1 MSVNLAVGLGNSESR
16 YALTRHN
23 AGAIVLE
30 RLAKS
35 CGVECMRF
43 DKYANAYLAR
53 GSIAGRP
60 LGFAFSEGF
69 MNESGRG
76 LAKILRRL
84 KADISSVAVIYD
96 DITIGVGR
104 MKLSKGGSSGG
115 HNGVADIMEFCGNSF
130 VRVRIG
136 VGAKADKRMDLADH
150 VLGATS
156 NPTSRRYPPFRFA
169 NVFRCSSPR
178 DWRPRRTKST
188 AERAPS
194 AANRAETPAA
204 PDGAAGFPAFPEADS
219 PGGTRK
225 QFKQT

>member
-1 MSVNLAVGLGNSESR
+1 MSVNLAVGLGNSEAR

-23 AGAIVLE
+23 AGALALE

-43 DKYANAYLAR
+43 DKYANAYLAK
-53 GSIAGRP
+53 GSIAGKP
-60 LGFAFSEGF
+60 LAFAFAEGY

-76 LAKILRRL
+76 LARILKRL

-104 MKLSKGGSSGG
+104 MKLSRGGSSGG

-150 VLGATS
+150 VLGKLSEDDLAAIS
-156 NPTSRRYPPFRFA
+156 ALPVRECFSLLLSKGLEAAQNEINRRAEP
-169 NVFRCSSPR
+169 
-178 DWRPRRTKST
+178 RPRESGGGCG
-188 AERAPS
+188 
-194 AANRAETPAA
+194 
-204 PDGAAGFPAFPEADS
+204 GA
-219 PGGTRK
+219 
-225 QFKQT
+225 

>member
-1 MSVNLAVGLGNSESR
+1 MSVNLAVGLGNSEAR

-23 AGAIVLE
+23 AGALALE

-43 DKYANAYLAR
+43 DKYANAYLAK
-53 GSIAGRP
+53 GSISGKP
-60 LGFAFSEGF
+60 LAFAFAEGS

-76 LAKILRRL
+76 LARILKRL

-104 MKLSKGGSSGG
+104 MKLSRGGSSGG

-150 VLGATS
+150 VLGKLSEADLAAIS
-156 NPTSRRYPPFRFA
+156 ALPVRECFSLLLSKGLEAAQNEINRRAEP
-169 NVFRCSSPR
+169 
-178 DWRPRRTKST
+178 RPRESGGGCG
-188 AERAPS
+188 
-194 AANRAETPAA
+194 
-204 PDGAAGFPAFPEADS
+204 GA
-219 PGGTRK
+219 
-225 QFKQT
+225 

>member
-1 MSVNLAVGLGNSESR
+1 MSVNLAVGLGNSEAR

-23 AGAIVLE
+23 AGALALE

-43 DKYANAYLAR
+43 DKYANAYLAK
-53 GSIAGRP
+53 GSIAGKP
-60 LGFAFSEGF
+60 LAFAFAEGY

-76 LAKILRRL
+76 LARILKRL

-104 MKLSKGGSSGG
+104 MKLSRGGSSGG

-150 VLGATS
+150 VLGKLSEADLAAIS
-156 NPTSRRYPPFRFA
+156 ALPVRECFSLLISKGLEAAQNEINRRAEP
-169 NVFRCSSPR
+169 
-178 DWRPRRTKST
+178 RPRESGGGCG
-188 AERAPS
+188 
-194 AANRAETPAA
+194 
-204 PDGAAGFPAFPEADS
+204 GA
-219 PGGTRK
+219 
-225 QFKQT
+225 

>member
-1 MSVNLAVGLGNSESR
+1 MSVNLAVGLGNSEAR

-23 AGAIVLE
+23 AGALALE

-43 DKYANAYLAR
+43 DKYAKAYLAK
-53 GSIAGRP
+53 GSIAGKP
-60 LGFAFSEGF
+60 LDFAFAEGY

-76 LAKILRRL
+76 LARILKRL

-104 MKLSKGGSSGG
+104 MKLSRGGSSGG

-150 VLGATS
+150 VLGKLSEADLAAIS
-156 NPTSRRYPPFRFA
+156 ALPVRECFSLLLSKGLEAAQNEINRRAEP
-169 NVFRCSSPR
+169 
-178 DWRPRRTKST
+178 RPRESGGGCG
-188 AERAPS
+188 
-194 AANRAETPAA
+194 
-204 PDGAAGFPAFPEADS
+204 GA
-219 PGGTRK
+219 
-225 QFKQT
+225 

>member
-1 MSVNLAVGLGNSESR
+1 MSVNLAVGLGNSEAR

-23 AGAIVLE
+23 AGALALE

-43 DKYANAYLAR
+43 DKYAKAYLAK
-53 GSIAGRP
+53 GSIAGKP
-60 LGFAFSEGF
+60 LAFAFAEGY

-76 LAKILRRL
+76 LARILKRL

-104 MKLSKGGSSGG
+104 MKLSRGGSSGG

-150 VLGATS
+150 VLGKLSEADLAAIS
-156 NPTSRRYPPFRFA
+156 ALPVRECFSLLLSKGLEAAQNEINRRAEP
-169 NVFRCSSPR
+169 
-178 DWRPRRTKST
+178 RPRESGGGCG
-188 AERAPS
+188 
-194 AANRAETPAA
+194 
-204 PDGAAGFPAFPEADS
+204 GA
-219 PGGTRK
+219 
-225 QFKQT
+225 

>member
-1 MSVNLAVGLGNSESR
+1 MSVNLAVGLGNSEAR

-23 AGAIVLE
+23 AGALALE

-43 DKYANAYLAR
+43 DKYANAYLAK
-53 GSIAGRP
+53 GSIAGKP
-60 LGFAFSEGF
+60 LAFAFAEGY

-76 LAKILRRL
+76 LARILKRL

-104 MKLSKGGSSGG
+104 MKLSRGGSSGG

-150 VLGATS
+150 VLGKLSEADLAAIS
-156 NPTSRRYPPFRFA
+156 ALPVRECFSLLLSKGLEAAQNEINRRAEP
-169 NVFRCSSPR
+169 
-178 DWRPRRTKST
+178 RPR
-188 AERAPS
+188 
-194 AANRAETPAA
+194 ETGGGCG
-204 PDGAAGFPAFPEADS
+204 GA
-219 PGGTRK
+219 
-225 QFKQT
+225 

>member
-1 MSVNLAVGLGNSESR
+1 MSVNLAVGLGNSEAR

-23 AGAIVLE
+23 AGALALE

-43 DKYANAYLAR
+43 DKYANAYLAK
-53 GSIAGRP
+53 GSIAGKP
-60 LGFAFSEGF
+60 LAFAFAEGY
-69 MNESGRG
+69 MNESGKG
-76 LAKILRRL
+76 LARILKRL

-104 MKLSKGGSSGG
+104 MKLSRGGSSGG

-150 VLGATS
+150 VLGKLSEADLAAIS
-156 NPTSRRYPPFRFA
+156 ALPVRECFSLLLSKGLEAAQNEINRRAEP
-169 NVFRCSSPR
+169 
-178 DWRPRRTKST
+178 RPRESGGGCG
-188 AERAPS
+188 
-194 AANRAETPAA
+194 
-204 PDGAAGFPAFPEADS
+204 GA
-219 PGGTRK
+219 
-225 QFKQT
+225 

>member
-1 MSVNLAVGLGNSESR
+1 MSVNLAVGLGNSEAR

-23 AGAIVLE
+23 AGALALE

-35 CGVECMRF
+35 CAVECMRF
-43 DKYANAYLAR
+43 DKYANAYLAK
-53 GSIAGRP
+53 GSIAGKP
-60 LGFAFSEGF
+60 LAFAFAEGY

-76 LAKILRRL
+76 LARILKRL

-104 MKLSKGGSSGG
+104 MKLSRGGSSGG

-150 VLGATS
+150 VLGKLSEADLAAIS
-156 NPTSRRYPPFRFA
+156 ALPVRECFSLLLSKGLEAAQNEINRRAEP
-169 NVFRCSSPR
+169 
-178 DWRPRRTKST
+178 RPRESGGGCG
-188 AERAPS
+188 
-194 AANRAETPAA
+194 
-204 PDGAAGFPAFPEADS
+204 GA
-219 PGGTRK
+219 
-225 QFKQT
+225 

>member
-1 MSVNLAVGLGNSESR
+1 MSVNLAVGLGNSEAR

-23 AGAIVLE
+23 AGALALE

-43 DKYANAYLAR
+43 ETNENAFWAMGRLA
-53 GSIAGRP
+53 GKP
-60 LGFAFSEGF
+60 LAFAFAEGY

-76 LAKILRRL
+76 LARILKRL

-104 MKLSKGGSSGG
+104 MKLSRGGSSGG

-150 VLGATS
+150 VLGKLSEADLAAIS
-156 NPTSRRYPPFRFA
+156 ALPVRECFSLLLSKGLEAAQNEINRRAEP
-169 NVFRCSSPR
+169 
-178 DWRPRRTKST
+178 RPRESGGGCG
-188 AERAPS
+188 
-194 AANRAETPAA
+194 
-204 PDGAAGFPAFPEADS
+204 GA
-219 PGGTRK
+219 
-225 QFKQT
+225 

>member
-1 MSVNLAVGLGNSESR
+1 MSVNLAVGLGNSEAR

-23 AGAIVLE
+23 AGALALE

-35 CGVECMRF
+35 CGVECMRC
-43 DKYANAYLAR
+43 DKYANAYLAK
-53 GSIAGRP
+53 GSIAGKP
-60 LGFAFSEGF
+60 LAFAFAEGY

-76 LAKILRRL
+76 LARILKRL

-104 MKLSKGGSSGG
+104 MKLSRGGSSGG

-150 VLGATS
+150 VLGKLSEADLAAIS
-156 NPTSRRYPPFRFA
+156 ALPVRECFSLLLSKGLEAAQNEINRRAEP
-169 NVFRCSSPR
+169 
-178 DWRPRRTKST
+178 RPRESGGGCG
-188 AERAPS
+188 
-194 AANRAETPAA
+194 
-204 PDGAAGFPAFPEADS
+204 GA
-219 PGGTRK
+219 
-225 QFKQT
+225 

>member
-1 MSVNLAVGLGNSESR
+1 MSVNLAVGLGNSEAR

-23 AGAIVLE
+23 AGALALE

-43 DKYANAYLAR
+43 DKYANAYLAK
-53 GSIAGRP
+53 GSIAGKP
-60 LGFAFSEGF
+60 LAFAFAEGY

-76 LAKILRRL
+76 LARILKRL

-104 MKLSKGGSSGG
+104 MKLSRGGSSGG

-150 VLGATS
+150 VLGKLSEADLAAIS
-156 NPTSRRYPPFRFA
+156 ALPVRECFWLLLSKGLEAAQNEINRRAEP
-169 NVFRCSSPR
+169 
-178 DWRPRRTKST
+178 RPRESGGGCG
-188 AERAPS
+188 
-194 AANRAETPAA
+194 
-204 PDGAAGFPAFPEADS
+204 GA
-219 PGGTRK
+219 
-225 QFKQT
+225 

>member
-1 MSVNLAVGLGNSESR
+1 MSVNLAVGLGNSEAR

-23 AGAIVLE
+23 AGALALE

-43 DKYANAYLAR
+43 DKYANAYLAK
-53 GSIAGRP
+53 GSIAGKP
-60 LGFAFSEGF
+60 LAFAFAEGY

-76 LAKILRRL
+76 LARILKRL

-104 MKLSKGGSSGG
+104 MKLSRGGSSGG

-150 VLGATS
+150 VLGKLSEADL
-156 NPTSRRYPPFRFA
+156 A
-169 NVFRCSSPR
+169 
-178 DWRPRRTKST
+178 
-188 AERAPS
+188 AIS
-194 AANRAETPAA
+194 ALPVRECFSLLLSKGLEAAQNEINRRAEPR
-204 PDGAAGFPAFPEADS
+204 PLESGGGCGGA
-219 PGGTRK
+219 
-225 QFKQT
+225 

>member
-1 MSVNLAVGLGNSESR
+1 MSVNLAVGLGNSEAR

-23 AGAIVLE
+23 AGALALE

-43 DKYANAYLAR
+43 DKYANAYLAK
-53 GSIAGRP
+53 GSIAGKP
-60 LGFAFSEGF
+60 LAFAFAEGY

-76 LAKILRRL
+76 LARILKRL

-104 MKLSKGGSSGG
+104 MKLSRGGSSGG

-150 VLGATS
+150 VLGKLSEADLAAISALPVRECFSLLLSKGLEATQ
-156 NPTSRRYPPFRFA
+156 NEINRRAEP
-169 NVFRCSSPR
+169 
-178 DWRPRRTKST
+178 RPRESGGGCG
-188 AERAPS
+188 
-194 AANRAETPAA
+194 
-204 PDGAAGFPAFPEADS
+204 GA
-219 PGGTRK
+219 
-225 QFKQT
+225 

>member
-1 MSVNLAVGLGNSESR
+1 MSVNLAVGLGNSEAR

-23 AGAIVLE
+23 AGALALE

-43 DKYANAYLAR
+43 DKYANAYLAKW
-53 GSIAGRP
+53 SIAGKP
-60 LGFAFSEGF
+60 LAFAFAEGY

-76 LAKILRRL
+76 LARILKRL

-104 MKLSKGGSSGG
+104 MKLSRGGSSGG

-150 VLGATS
+150 VLGKLSEADLAAIS
-156 NPTSRRYPPFRFA
+156 ALPVRECFSLLLSKGLEAAQNEINRRAEP
-169 NVFRCSSPR
+169 
-178 DWRPRRTKST
+178 RPRESGGGCG
-188 AERAPS
+188 
-194 AANRAETPAA
+194 
-204 PDGAAGFPAFPEADS
+204 GA
-219 PGGTRK
+219 
-225 QFKQT
+225 

>member
-1 MSVNLAVGLGNSESR
+1 MSVNLAVGLGNSEAR

-23 AGAIVLE
+23 AGALALE

-43 DKYANAYLAR
+43 DKYANAYLAK
-53 GSIAGRP
+53 GSIAGKP
-60 LGFAFSEGF
+60 LAFAFAEGY

-76 LAKILRRL
+76 LARILKRL

-104 MKLSKGGSSGG
+104 MKLSRGGSSGG

-136 VGAKADKRMDLADH
+136 VGAKTDKRMDLADH
-150 VLGATS
+150 VLGKLSEADLAAIS
-156 NPTSRRYPPFRFA
+156 ALPVRECFSLLLSKGLEAAQNEINRRAEP
-169 NVFRCSSPR
+169 
-178 DWRPRRTKST
+178 RPRESGGGCG
-188 AERAPS
+188 
-194 AANRAETPAA
+194 
-204 PDGAAGFPAFPEADS
+204 GA
-219 PGGTRK
+219 
-225 QFKQT
+225 

>member
-1 MSVNLAVGLGNSESR
+1 MSVNLAVGLGNSEAR

-23 AGAIVLE
+23 AGALALE

-43 DKYANAYLAR
+43 DKYANAYLAK
-53 GSIAGRP
+53 GSIAGKP
-60 LGFAFSEGF
+60 LAFAFAEGY

-76 LAKILRRL
+76 LARILKRL

-104 MKLSKGGSSGG
+104 MKLSRGGSSGG
-115 HNGVADIMEFCGNSF
+115 HNGVADIIEFCGNSF

-150 VLGATS
+150 VLGKLSEADLAAIS
-156 NPTSRRYPPFRFA
+156 ALPVRECFSLLLSKGLEAAQNEINRRAEP
-169 NVFRCSSPR
+169 
-178 DWRPRRTKST
+178 RPRESGGGCG
-188 AERAPS
+188 
-194 AANRAETPAA
+194 
-204 PDGAAGFPAFPEADS
+204 GA
-219 PGGTRK
+219 
-225 QFKQT
+225 

>member
-43 DKYANAYLAR
+43 DKYANAYLAG
-53 GSIAGRP
+53 GSIAGRAACLRLCGRVHERERP
-60 LGFAFSEGF
+60 GACENPAAVEGRHF
-69 MNESGRG
+69 VGRG
-76 LAKILRRL
+76 DIRRHHHRRRQDEALKGRVLGRPQRRSRHNGILRKFVCPRPHRRR
-84 KADISSVAVIYD
+84 APRRTSGWTWRI
-96 DITIGVGR
+96 
-104 MKLSKGGSSGG
+104 MSSG
-115 HNGVADIMEFCGNSF
+115 SF
-130 VRVRIG
+130 P
-136 VGAKADKRMDLADH
+136 
-150 VLGATS
+150 
-156 NPTSRRYPPFRFA
+156 NPTSRRYPLFRFA

-194 AANRAETPAA
+194 AANRAETPA
-204 PDGAAGFPAFPEADS
+204 PDGAGGFPAPPEADS

>member
-1 MSVNLAVGLGNSESR
+1 MSVNLAVGLGNSEAR
-16 YALTRHN
+16 YSLTRHN
-23 AGAIVLE
+23 AGALALE

-43 DKYANAYLAR
+43 DKYANAYLAK
-53 GSIAGRP
+53 GSIAGKP
-60 LGFAFSEGF
+60 LAFAFAEGY

-76 LAKILRRL
+76 LARILKRL

-104 MKLSKGGSSGG
+104 MKLSRGGSSGG

-150 VLGATS
+150 VLGKLSEADLAAIS
-156 NPTSRRYPPFRFA
+156 ALPVRECFSLLLSKGLEAAQNEINRRAEP
-169 NVFRCSSPR
+169 
-178 DWRPRRTKST
+178 RPRESGGGCG
-188 AERAPS
+188 
-194 AANRAETPAA
+194 
-204 PDGAAGFPAFPEADS
+204 GA
-219 PGGTRK
+219 
-225 QFKQT
+225 

>member
-1 MSVNLAVGLGNSESR
+1 MSVNLAVGLGNSEAR

-23 AGAIVLE
+23 AGALALE

-43 DKYANAYLAR
+43 DKYANAYLAK
-53 GSIAGRP
+53 GSIAGKP
-60 LGFAFSEGF
+60 LAFAFAEGY

-76 LAKILRRL
+76 LARILKRL

-104 MKLSKGGSSGG
+104 MKLSRGGSSGG

-150 VLGATS
+150 VLGKLSEADL
-156 NPTSRRYPPFRFA
+156 A
-169 NVFRCSSPR
+169 
-178 DWRPRRTKST
+178 
-188 AERAPS
+188 AIS
-194 AANRAETPAA
+194 ALPVRECFSLLLSKGLEAAQNEINRRAEPRSRESGGGCG
-204 PDGAAGFPAFPEADS
+204 GA
-219 PGGTRK
+219 
-225 QFKQT
+225 

>member
-1 MSVNLAVGLGNSESR
+1 MSVNLAVGLGNSEAR

-23 AGAIVLE
+23 AGALALE

-43 DKYANAYLAR
+43 DKYANAYLAK
-53 GSIAGRP
+53 GSIAGKP
-60 LGFAFSEGF
+60 LDFAFAEGY

-76 LAKILRRL
+76 LARILKRL

-104 MKLSKGGSSGG
+104 MKLSRGGSSGG

-150 VLGATS
+150 VLGKLSEADLAAIS
-156 NPTSRRYPPFRFA
+156 ALPVRECFSLLLSKGLEAAQNEINRRAEP
-169 NVFRCSSPR
+169 
-178 DWRPRRTKST
+178 RPRESGGGCG
-188 AERAPS
+188 
-194 AANRAETPAA
+194 
-204 PDGAAGFPAFPEADS
+204 GA
-219 PGGTRK
+219 
-225 QFKQT
+225 

>member
-1 MSVNLAVGLGNSESR
+1 MSVNLAVGLGNSEAR

-23 AGAIVLE
+23 AGALALE

-43 DKYANAYLAR
+43 DKYANAYLAK
-53 GSIAGRP
+53 GSIAGKP
-60 LGFAFSEGF
+60 LAFAFAEGY

-76 LAKILRRL
+76 LARILKRL
-84 KADISSVAVIYD
+84 KADICSVAVIYD

-104 MKLSKGGSSGG
+104 MKLSRGGSSGG

-150 VLGATS
+150 VLGKLSEADLAAIS
-156 NPTSRRYPPFRFA
+156 ALPVRECFSLLLSKGLEAAQNEINRRAEP
-169 NVFRCSSPR
+169 
-178 DWRPRRTKST
+178 RPRESGGGCG
-188 AERAPS
+188 
-194 AANRAETPAA
+194 
-204 PDGAAGFPAFPEADS
+204 GA
-219 PGGTRK
+219 
-225 QFKQT
+225 

>member
-1 MSVNLAVGLGNSESR
+1 MSVNLAVGLGNSEAR

-23 AGAIVLE
+23 AGALALE

-43 DKYANAYLAR
+43 DKYANAYLAK
-53 GSIAGRP
+53 GNIAGKP
-60 LGFAFSEGF
+60 LAFAFAEGY

-76 LAKILRRL
+76 LARILKRL

-104 MKLSKGGSSGG
+104 MKLSRGGSSGG

-150 VLGATS
+150 VLGKLSEADLAAIS
-156 NPTSRRYPPFRFA
+156 ALPVRECFSLLLSKGLEAAQNEINRRAEP
-169 NVFRCSSPR
+169 
-178 DWRPRRTKST
+178 RPRESGGGCG
-188 AERAPS
+188 
-194 AANRAETPAA
+194 
-204 PDGAAGFPAFPEADS
+204 GA
-219 PGGTRK
+219 
-225 QFKQT
+225 

>member
-1 MSVNLAVGLGNSESR
+1 MSINLAVGLGNSEAR

-23 AGAIVLE
+23 AGALALE

-43 DKYANAYLAR
+43 DKYANAYLAK
-53 GSIAGRP
+53 GSIAGKP
-60 LGFAFSEGF
+60 LAFAFAEGY

-76 LAKILRRL
+76 LARILKRL

-104 MKLSKGGSSGG
+104 MKLSRGGSSGG

-150 VLGATS
+150 VLGKLSEADLAAIS
-156 NPTSRRYPPFRFA
+156 ALPVRECFSLLLSKGLEAAQNEINRRAEP
-169 NVFRCSSPR
+169 
-178 DWRPRRTKST
+178 RPRESGGGCG
-188 AERAPS
+188 
-194 AANRAETPAA
+194 
-204 PDGAAGFPAFPEADS
+204 GA
-219 PGGTRK
+219 
-225 QFKQT
+225 

>member
-1 MSVNLAVGLGNSESR
+1 MSVNLAVGLGNSEAR

-23 AGAIVLE
+23 AGALALE

-43 DKYANAYLAR
+43 DKYANAYLAK
-53 GSIAGRP
+53 GSIAGKP
-60 LGFAFSEGF
+60 LAFAFAEGY

-76 LAKILRRL
+76 LARILKRL

-104 MKLSKGGSSGG
+104 MKLSRGGSSGG

-136 VGAKADKRMDLADH
+136 VGAKVDKRMDLADH
-150 VLGATS
+150 VLGKLSEADLAAIS
-156 NPTSRRYPPFRFA
+156 ALPVRECFSLLLSKGLEAAQNEINRRAEP
-169 NVFRCSSPR
+169 
-178 DWRPRRTKST
+178 RPRESGGGCG
-188 AERAPS
+188 
-194 AANRAETPAA
+194 
-204 PDGAAGFPAFPEADS
+204 GA
-219 PGGTRK
+219 
-225 QFKQT
+225 

>member
-1 MSVNLAVGLGNSESR
+1 MSVNLAVGLGNSEAR

-23 AGAIVLE
+23 AGALALE

-43 DKYANAYLAR
+43 DKYANAYLAK
-53 GSIAGRP
+53 GSIAGKP
-60 LGFAFSEGF
+60 LAFAFAEGY

-76 LAKILRRL
+76 LARILKRL

-104 MKLSKGGSSGG
+104 MKLSRGGSSGG

-150 VLGATS
+150 VLGKLSEADLAAIS
-156 NPTSRRYPPFRFA
+156 ALPVRECFSLLLSKGLEAAQNEINRRTEP
-169 NVFRCSSPR
+169 
-178 DWRPRRTKST
+178 RPRESGGGCG
-188 AERAPS
+188 
-194 AANRAETPAA
+194 
-204 PDGAAGFPAFPEADS
+204 GA
-219 PGGTRK
+219 
-225 QFKQT
+225 

>member
-104 MKLSKGGSSGG
+104 MKFSKGGSSGG

-150 VLGATS
+150 VLGKLPEPDLAAIS
-156 NPTSRRYPPFRFA
+156 ALPVRECFSLLVSKGLEAAQNEINRREGA
-169 NVFRCSSPR
+169 L
-178 DWRPRRTKST
+178 RR
-188 AERAPS
+188 E
-194 AANRAETPAA
+194 
-204 PDGAAGFPAFPEADS
+204 
-219 PGGTRK
+219 PGGDSGGA
-225 QFKQT
+225 